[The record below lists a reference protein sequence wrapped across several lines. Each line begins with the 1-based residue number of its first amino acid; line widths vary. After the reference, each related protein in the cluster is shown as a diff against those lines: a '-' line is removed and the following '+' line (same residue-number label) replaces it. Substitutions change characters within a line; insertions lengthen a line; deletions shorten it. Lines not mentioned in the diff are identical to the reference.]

1 MATNSP
7 VYSHNEISD
16 AWIEKY
22 RAAMEAVPSEQA
34 HTTQSSSFLDRAA
47 RKMTAASNNIADKW
61 RQFVAQ

>member
-1 MATNSP
+1 MAANSQ

-16 AWIEKY
+16 DWIEKY
-22 RAAMEAVPSEQA
+22 RAAMEAVPSEEA

-47 RKMTAASNNIADKW
+47 GRMTAASKSIANKW